1 MLTLQ
6 EELKQMI
13 IENSLLKE
21 KVFESQERFR
31 RIEDKRE
38 EFISKLQKEVDGHE
52 REALKASERR
62 KFADRQRKQLKE
74 QEG

>member
-31 RIEDKRE
+31 RIEEKRE
-38 EFISKLQKEVDGHE
+38 EFIQKL
-52 REALKASERR
+52 
-62 KFADRQRKQLKE
+62 
-74 QEG
+74 